1 MKSLLQFLTK
11 HNRLIIFIL
20 LEGVAFYLIF
30 TSNNYHNTQLVKGI
44 RSSTLAWESIIKN
57 MTNYFRIKKLNAELQ
72 TENRELRNTLEKMIS
87 VRKDSILSVI
97 LITTEEPQYEFIA
110 AEVVNNSVNRQKNF
124 FTLNVGTKQGADV
137 NMGVISPSGAAGII
151 ISAGKNYSVAI
162 SLLNL
167 DFRLS
172 AKIKS
177 NDYFGSLSW
186 DGSNYRYAILN
197 DIPQHVLLNK
207 GDTVVTTGYSAIFP
221 AGIMVGTISD
231 FEKSGSEFYSIKV
244 KLATDF
250 KKLAHVYLIK
260 NNRRQE
266 QISIEKEYN
275 D

>member
-1 MKSLLQFLTK
+1 MRNLLQFLAK
-11 HNRLIIFIL
+11 HNRLIVFIL

-44 RSSTLAWESIIKN
+44 RSSTLAWESIIN
-57 MTNYFRIKKLNAELQ
+57 DLTNYFRIKKLNDQLH
-72 TENRELRNTLEKMIS
+72 TENTELRNTLAKITAKS
-87 VRKDSILSVI
+87 KDTLSTI
-97 LITTEEPQYEFIA
+97 IFSTTEEPQYEFIA

-124 FTLNVGTKQGADV
+124 FTVNAGTRKGVNV
-137 NMGVISPSGAAGII
+137 NMGVISPDGVAGII
-151 ISAGKNYSVAI
+151 ISTGKNYSVAI
-162 SLLNL
+162 SLINL

-197 DIPQHVLLNK
+197 DIPQHVFLNK
-207 GDTVVTTGYSAIFP
+207 GDTIITTGYSAIFP

-231 FEKSGSEFYSIKV
+231 FEKSGSEFYRIKV

-250 KKLAHVYLIK
+250 KKLSNIYLIK
-260 NNRRQE
+260 NNRSQE
-266 QISIEKEYN
+266 QLSIEKAFQ
-275 D
+275 